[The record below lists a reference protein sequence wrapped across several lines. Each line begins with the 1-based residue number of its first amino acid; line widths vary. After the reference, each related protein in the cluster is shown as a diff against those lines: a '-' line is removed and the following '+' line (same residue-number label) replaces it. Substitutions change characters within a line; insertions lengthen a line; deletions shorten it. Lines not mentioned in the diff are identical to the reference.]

1 MVSVVTSN
9 LRRCFL
15 TETLKAVSGGDLDST
30 PVTKPWVHA
39 EMATNLVNPKSQIIV
54 ANDDNYALAA

>member
-1 MVSVVTSN
+1 
-9 LRRCFL
+9 
-15 TETLKAVSGGDLDST
+15 LDST
-30 PVTKPWVHA
+30 PVAKPWVHA

>member
-1 MVSVVTSN
+1 
-9 LRRCFL
+9 
-15 TETLKAVSGGDLDST
+15 LDST